1 MMKNLAFIF
10 IAMLLITGLYSCK
23 KSGGLLDAK
32 INTELNEETV
42 FSDSTRTMGFLFN
55 IYTDIAFSF
64 TYSRWNTAS
73 GTPGL
78 SEACDESVHRLSS
91 AKQRWI
97 IVALG
102 SVNASDGTPY
112 LNEWTTS
119 YKNIRKAN
127 LYMKKVNGAPLSA
140 ALKKQSF
147 AEARFLRAWYYS
159 ILLRN
164 FGGVPIVRDTV
175 YQIADEI
182 EGPRNS
188 YEECVNY
195 ISSECDAAANDLP
208 LTYDALNYGRVTKG
222 ACLALKSRVL
232 LAAASPLFNG
242 GNYGITDA
250 QKKVVGYSAYDVNRW
265 ALAAK
270 AAQDLIDLNVYSLYE
285 DNVTAPGYGFSRMF
299 LMRKNPE
306 FILEKMDVANKT
318 MEQAFGTPSTGSTT
332 TNAVPTQNLTEAFGM
347 INGKP
352 ITDPTSGFVD
362 QDPYKNRDP
371 RFNYTFMYNGTLWY
385 TSKTGTKT
393 AINTT
398 YLAPLDGYGVN
409 TYHTGYFFRKMLDD
423 NTAFNG
429 GPNTERCRGVIRYAE
444 ILLNYAEAINETG
457 QTQLAYPKLILIRKR
472 AGILPGSDGLYGLK
486 ANMTVDEMRKVI
498 MNERQVELAVEDHR
512 FWDVRRW
519 KTAPANQNVLIKG
532 MKITKVGST
541 FKYEILPV
549 AQNAQHVFFDRMYLF
564 PIHQSQLGSNPN
576 LIQNPGY

>member
-1 MMKNLAFIF
+1 MKKLTLLLAAF
-10 IAMLLITGLYSCK
+10 LLMAGLYSCK
-23 KSGGLLDAK
+23 KGGLLDAK

-55 IYTDIAFSF
+55 IYNDMAFSF

-91 AKQRWI
+91 AAQRWI

-102 SVNASDGTPY
+102 NCNAADGTPY

-119 YKNIRKAN
+119 YKNIRKVN
-127 LYMKKVNGAPLSA
+127 LYFKKVGEAPLSEG
-140 ALKKQSF
+140 LKKQSK

-175 YQIADEI
+175 YDIADKI
-182 EGPRNS
+182 DGPRNS

-195 ISSECDAAANDLP
+195 ITSECDAAATDLP
-208 LTYDALNYGRVTKG
+208 LAYDALNYGRITKG

-242 GNYGITDA
+242 GNYGITEA
-250 QKKVVGYSAYDVNRW
+250 QKKVVGYLNADANRW
-265 ALAAK
+265 TIAAK
-270 AAQDLIDLNVYSLYE
+270 AAQDLIDLNVYSLNE
-285 DNVTAPGYGFSRMF
+285 DNVTSPGYGFSRVF
-299 LMRKNPE
+299 LMRKNSE

-318 MEQAFGTPSTGSTT
+318 LEQAYGAPSTGATT
-332 TNAVPTQNLTEAFGM
+332 TNAVPTQNLVDAFGM
-347 INGKP
+347 NNGKP
-352 ITDPTSGFVD
+352 ITDPTSGYSAT
-362 QDPYKNRDP
+362 DPYKNRDP
-371 RFNYTFMYNGTLWY
+371 RFNWSIQFNGTPWY
-385 TSKTGTKT
+385 TSKTGTKV

-398 YLAPLDGYGVN
+398 FQAPLDGYGVN
-409 TYHTGYFFRKMLDD
+409 TYFTGYFHRKMLED

-429 GPNTERCRGVIRYAE
+429 GPNTERCRGIIRYAE
-444 ILLNYAEAINETG
+444 ILLNYAEAINEAG
-457 QTQLAYPKLILIRKR
+457 QTQLAYPKLVQIRKR
-472 AGILPGSDGLYGLK
+472 AGIIPGADNLYGLK
-486 ANMTVDEMRKVI
+486 ANMTQTEMRQVI
-498 MNERQVELAVEDHR
+498 MNERQVELAMEDHR

-519 KTAPANQNVLIKG
+519 KTAPANQNVTLTG
-532 MKITKVGST
+532 MKIVKTGTT
-541 FKYEILPV
+541 FTYQVLPIPS
-549 AQNAQHVFFDRMYLF
+549 NSQHVFFDRMYLF
-564 PIHQSQLGSNPN
+564 PIHQSQLGANAS